1 MFVGRLAGMV
11 GFRTHTFTRIG
22 SIMDKKQ
29 PGSTKLAGLLSVL
42 FQNSSKNPQIFTCNK
57 MRIKYN
63 LYYLNI
69 KTNLLNIFLLSL
81 FLSVVGPV
89 SISF

>member
-1 MFVGRLAGMV
+1 MFVGSLAGMV

-42 FQNSSKNPQIFTCNK
+42 FQNVKKIPNIFTCNK
-57 MRIKYN
+57 MRIKHN

-81 FLSVVGPV
+81 FLLL
-89 SISF
+89 